1 MTSPQAQ
8 PVLVEIENL
17 TIRRHGEAILE
28 EVGIKVARSS
38 AHVVVGRNGAGKS
51 TLIAAMLGQI
61 AFDGRI
67 MMHWQGTGAIGYVPQ
82 TFPIDP
88 TLPVTVQDFLALTR
102 QRLPVALGI
111 TRQARERIAELL
123 RRVGLSG
130 RERRPL
136 AVLSGGELRRVLLAH
151 ALDPEPELLLLDEPG
166 SGLDQAS
173 AEWLDDTLVAMRDE
187 RRTTIVMVSHD
198 SERVRRIAD
207 RVTLLDRR
215 VMAEGSADDVFEAAA
230 ALAARNAQHAA
241 AGGMGR
247 GAR

>member
-1 MTSPQAQ
+1 M
-8 PVLVEIENL
+8 LVEIDAL

-28 EVGIKVARSS
+28 DVTINVARSS

-51 TLIAAMLGQI
+51 TLIAAILGQM

-67 MMHWQGTGAIGYVPQ
+67 VMHWQGTGAVGYVPQ

-111 TRQARERIAELL
+111 TRHARERIAELL
-123 RRVGLSG
+123 RRVGLAG

-136 AVLSGGELRRVLLAH
+136 AMLAGGELRRVLLAH
-151 ALDPEPELLLLDEPG
+151 ALDPEPELLILDEPG

-215 VMAEGSADDVFEAAA
+215 VIAEGSADAVFEAAVEH
-230 ALAARNAQHAA
+230 AARHAHA
-241 AGGMGR
+241 FGGAPR

>member
-1 MTSPQAQ
+1 MTNPQSQ
-8 PVLVEIENL
+8 PVLVEIDHL

-28 EVGIKVARSS
+28 DVAINIARAS

-51 TLIAAMLGQI
+51 TLISAMLGQI

-67 MMHWQGTGAIGYVPQ
+67 VMHWQGSGAIGYVPQ

-111 TRQARERIAELL
+111 TRATRERIADLL
-123 RRVGLSG
+123 QRVGLAG

-151 ALDPEPELLLLDEPG
+151 ALDPEPELLILDEPG
-166 SGLDQAS
+166 SGLDEAS
-173 AEWLDDTLVAMRDE
+173 AEWLDDTLIAMRDQ

-198 SERVRRIAD
+198 SDRVRRIAD

-215 VMAEGSADDVFEAAA
+215 VVAEGSADDVFEAAA
-230 ALAARNAQHAA
+230 ALAARHAHLS
-241 AGGMGR
+241 GSTTSQR